1 MYLGPPKI
9 TYISPD
15 NTYLEGTKASLI
27 CNATNDA
34 DAVNEVHIAWFYKNS
49 TSLYQIKSKTNHRI
63 HQVGN
68 STNRQSYSILLF
80 EPVNRT
86 DEGIYICKA
95 SNHPQSYTESSTKVK
110 IKSKMNL

>member
-1 MYLGPPKI
+1 M
-9 TYISPD
+9 
-15 NTYLEGTKASLI
+15 TYLEGTKASLI
-27 CNATNDA
+27 CNTTNDA

-86 DEGIYICKA
+86 DKGVYNIICKA

-110 IKSKMNL
+110 IKSK